1 VSLAQR
7 LLQLE
12 GRLPAPE
19 PAITM
24 SGWCDR
30 DGEPCEPPEDVR
42 RQAEDAALEP
52 WRAAVWVPEQ
62 RLVMLLLKGRDEF
75 QVVELLGDERE
86 GDVFSVLR
94 EATGT
99 RR

>member
-1 VSLAQR
+1 
-7 LLQLE
+7 
-12 GRLPAPE
+12 
-19 PAITM
+19 M

-30 DGEPCEPPEDVR
+30 DGGPCEPPDDVR
-42 RQAEDAALEP
+42 RQAADAAVEP

-62 RLVMLLLKGRDEF
+62 RLVMLLLEGRDEF
-75 QVVELLGDERE
+75 QVVELLGDERK
-86 GDVFSVLR
+86 GDVFNVLQ